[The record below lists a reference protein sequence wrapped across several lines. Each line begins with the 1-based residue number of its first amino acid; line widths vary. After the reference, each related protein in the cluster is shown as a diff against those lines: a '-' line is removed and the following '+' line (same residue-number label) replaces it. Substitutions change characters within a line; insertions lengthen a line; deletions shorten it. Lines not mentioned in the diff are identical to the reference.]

1 MNDLEK
7 TDRSNRDLTGSGR
20 PAITAK
26 TQRLQMTLFE
36 AEPNPVIEHL
46 QRLDLSTLSPIEA
59 LNALYQLQ
67 KDAREK

>member
-1 MNDLEK
+1 MTDLEK
-7 TDRSNRDLTGSGR
+7 TDRSKRDLTSSGR